1 MGEGSLC
8 VPALGGA
15 AAIGA
20 SMSQDTSV
28 DDWNDV
34 GRLDEAAAAG
44 VPAALRQIAERDLES
59 DGASDALQPAAQ
71 RRKIEIVEISDDEE
85 AGDAL
90 SDDEL
95 LASSER
101 VTGNVSVR
109 SRRNMKKRNARN
121 GRCCLLSVYS

>member
-1 MGEGSLC
+1 M
-8 VPALGGA
+8 PALGGA

-59 DGASDALQPAAQ
+59 DGESDALQ
-71 RRKIEIVEISDDEE
+71 D
-85 AGDAL
+85 
-90 SDDEL
+90 
-95 LASSER
+95 
-101 VTGNVSVR
+101 
-109 SRRNMKKRNARN
+109 
-121 GRCCLLSVYS
+121 